1 MNKNTRFICHFDKE
15 EELLISFA
23 MKCTGLNKT
32 STIRLMMRRGIID
45 LVQRYYETGYPRL
58 DAEMKKF
65 IDEF

>member
-45 LVQRYYETGYPRL
+45 LVQRYYETGYSRL
-58 DAEMKKF
+58 DVEMKKF